1 MTRFGCSIAIV
12 WTGNAPVHSRES
24 AVLRT
29 RVIPSL
35 LMTERRLIK
44 TVGFKKRVY
53 LGDPINTVKIF
64 NDKLVDELVLLDIDA
79 TSQGREPD
87 YAYLENIA
95 SQCFMPLGYG
105 GGVTSA
111 EQVRRILGLGIEKV
125 VINAAAIAR
134 PELVSEAAELAG
146 SQSIVVSIDVKK
158 TWLGRYDI
166 RTGNGK
172 RSSGLDPAE
181 FAARAESLG
190 AGEIL
195 LNSIDRDGTMGGYDI
210 KLIRQVA
217 DAISIPLVACG
228 GAGRI
233 EHFGEAIHE
242 GGASAV
248 AAGSLFVFSGPHKAV
263 LINFPSQKDLHQV
276 IDAVN
281 PADTS

>member
-1 MTRFGCSIAIV
+1 M
-12 WTGNAPVHSRES
+12 
-24 AVLRT
+24 LRT

-35 LMTERRLIK
+35 LMTERRLVK
-44 TVGFKKRVY
+44 TIGFKKRVY

-79 TSQGREPD
+79 TPKGREPD
-87 YAYLENIA
+87 YAYLESVA

-105 GGVTSA
+105 GGVTKA

-125 VINAAAIAR
+125 VINAAAVAR
-134 PELVSEAAELAG
+134 PELISEAAEQAG

-158 TWLGRYDI
+158 NWRGRYEV
-166 RTGNGK
+166 RTNNGA
-172 RSSGLDPAE
+172 RSSGLDPVQ
-181 FAARAESLG
+181 FAAEAERRG

-195 LNSIDRDGTMGGYDI
+195 LNSIDRDGMMNGYDL

-233 EHFGEAIHE
+233 EHFGEAVHE

-248 AAGSLFVFSGPHKAV
+248 AAGSLFVFNGPHKAV
-263 LINFPSQKDLHQV
+263 LINFPSQNDLHRV
-276 IDAVN
+276 IDSA
-281 PADTS
+281 

>member
-1 MTRFGCSIAIV
+1 M
-12 WTGNAPVHSRES
+12 
-24 AVLRT
+24 LRT

-35 LMTERRLIK
+35 LMTERRLVK
-44 TVGFKKRVY
+44 TIGFRKRVY

-79 TSQGREPD
+79 TAKGREPD
-87 YAYLENIA
+87 YAYLESIA

-125 VINAAAIAR
+125 VINAAAVGR
-134 PELVSEAAELAG
+134 PELISEAAELAG

-158 TWLGRYDI
+158 TWLGGYEI
-166 RTGNGK
+166 RTHNGR
-172 RSSGLDPAE
+172 RSTRLDPAG
-181 FAARAESLG
+181 FAAEAERRG

-195 LNSIDRDGTMGGYDI
+195 LNSIDRDGMMNGYDI
-210 KLIRQVA
+210 KLVRQVA
-217 DAISIPLVACG
+217 DAVSIPLVACG

-233 EHFGEAIHE
+233 EHFGEAVHQ

-263 LINFPSQKDLHQV
+263 LINFPSQKDLHRV
-276 IDAVN
+276 IDAVD
-281 PADTS
+281 A